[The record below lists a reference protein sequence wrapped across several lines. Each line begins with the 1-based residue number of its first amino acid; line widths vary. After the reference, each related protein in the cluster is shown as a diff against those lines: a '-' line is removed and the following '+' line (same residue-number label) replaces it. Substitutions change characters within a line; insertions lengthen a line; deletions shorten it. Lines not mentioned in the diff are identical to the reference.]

1 MNQEPQ
7 RIIVNSNEAG
17 LQGFLAKMYGF
28 MAGAIAISAFVAYLV
43 ANLFYV
49 QTMTFIAQHQLVLW
63 LLFGL
68 QFVIVLGMSF
78 KADRSPVMTGAG
90 LIFYAVIEGLFFGI
104 IVSAYAKIDVTMAFI
119 GAAAVFVSMA
129 AIGTTTKKD
138 LSRIGT
144 QALAALIALVIVS
157 LINLFLQSALIM
169 YVFSF
174 IGVIIFTALTAW
186 DAQKFKQLYFQ
197 TAGQIN
203 ENNLALMGALQLYLD
218 FINLFISL
226 LNIFGGFNRN

>member
-1 MNQEPQ
+1 MNEEQQ
-7 RIIVNSNEAG
+7 RVIINPNEAG

-28 MAGAIAISAFVAYLV
+28 MAGAIAISAVIAYLISNV
-43 ANLFYV
+43 FYV
-49 QTMTFIAQHQLVLW
+49 QTLNFIAQNQLIVW

-78 KADRSPVMTGAG
+78 KADRSPVMTGLG
-90 LIFYAVIEGLFFGI
+90 LLSYAVIEGLFFGV
-104 IVSAYAKIDVTMAFI
+104 IVSAYAKLDVTMAFV
-119 GAAAVFVSMA
+119 GAAAVFATMA
-129 AIGTTTKKD
+129 VIGTTTKKD

-157 LINLFLQSALIM
+157 LINLFLQSSVIM

-186 DAQKFKQLYFQ
+186 DAQKFKRLYFQ

>member
-1 MNQEPQ
+1 MNEDQQ
-7 RIIVNSNEAG
+7 RVIINPNEVG

-28 MAGAIAISAFVAYLV
+28 MAGAIAISAVIAYLISNV
-43 ANLFYV
+43 FYT
-49 QTMTFIAQHQLVLW
+49 QTINFIAQNQLIVW
-63 LLFGL
+63 ILFGL
-68 QFVIVLGMSF
+68 QFAIVLGMSF
-78 KADRSPVMTGAG
+78 KADRSPVMTAFG
-90 LIFYAVIEGLFFGI
+90 LLSYAVIEGLFFGV
-104 IVSAYAKIDVTMAFI
+104 IVSAYAKLDVTMAFV
-119 GAAAVFVSMA
+119 GAAAVFATMA
-129 AIGTTTKKD
+129 VIGTTTKKD

-157 LINLFLQSALIM
+157 LINIFLQSSVIM
-169 YVFSF
+169 FVFSF

>member
-1 MNQEPQ
+1 
-7 RIIVNSNEAG
+7 
-17 LQGFLAKMYGF
+17 
-28 MAGAIAISAFVAYLV
+28 
-43 ANLFYV
+43 
-49 QTMTFIAQHQLVLW
+49 
-63 LLFGL
+63 LFGL

-78 KADRSPVMTGAG
+78 KADRSPVMTGLG
-90 LIFYAVIEGLFFGI
+90 LLSYAVIEGLFFGV
-104 IVSAYAKIDVTMAFI
+104 IVSAYAKLDVTMAFV
-119 GAAAVFVSMA
+119 GAAAVFATMA
-129 AIGTTTKKD
+129 VIGTTTKKD

-157 LINLFLQSALIM
+157 LINLFLQSSVIM

-186 DAQKFKQLYFQ
+186 DAQKFKRLYFQ

>member
-1 MNQEPQ
+1 MDQEPQ
-7 RIIVNSNEAG
+7 RIIVNPNETG
-17 LQGFLAKMYGF
+17 LQGFLTKMYGF
-28 MAGAIAISAFVAYLV
+28 MAGAVAISAFVAYLV
-43 ANLFYV
+43 SNLFYV
-49 QTMTFIAQHQLVLW
+49 QTMTFVAQHQLVLW

-78 KADRSPVMTGAG
+78 RADRSPVMTGAG
-90 LIFYAVIEGLFFGI
+90 LVSYAVIEGLFFGI
-104 IVSAYAKIDVTMAFI
+104 IVSAYAKVDVTMAFV

-129 AIGTTTKKD
+129 VIGTTTKKD

-157 LINLFLQSALIM
+157 LINLFLQSAMIM

-174 IGVIIFTALTAW
+174 IGIVIFTALTAW

-203 ENNLALMGALQLYLD
+203 ENNLAMMGALQLYLD